1 MKHIYGLLVL
11 FISDI
16 ATFLLM
22 WQILLNEAN
31 SIIKYLI
38 LIVIL
43 LILMIINVKSILNL
57 TTKVKKGL
65 DEQTKQKALKKV
77 VKKKFTTNIL
87 LTFFALLLVLGNYV
101 YYLANQ
107 TLSSIT
113 LALEPTE
120 FQTYII
126 VRSDSDIQDMNDSSL
141 IHIGFNQSHEQYR
154 SLYEDTLNNHY
165 EKTAYVHYQPFY
177 GDYHHLKQKLFNNE
191 LQALCISEE
200 TYNLYKQENKNF
212 DDSIRILATHTIQTS
227 VKGKAVNVSKEAF
240 NVLILGVDIREGEG
254 DIHSATRADTIMLA
268 SFNPKTMK
276 ASLISI
282 PRDSYVP
289 LSYNNEYDKLTHAGS
304 YGVTCLIDTIEN
316 LLDIDIN
323 YYAKFNFQ
331 ALIGLVDALGG
342 IEIDVKFSFTESNS
356 QDIPYSIQVEE
367 GLQTLNGEEALAYAR
382 HRSTQNDHV
391 RNNSQQEVLK
401 AILRKLVSFDSI
413 TKVNELLNVLK
424 TNMSTNFGRNE
435 ILDLLTI
442 VPRLAELEISS
453 GSIEGNDYQTYV
465 PKYDEDLWVTEL
477 KEESLSN
484 TKNQIQAIH
493 KGGE

>member
-1 MKHIYGLLVL
+1 MTVKELIANKDYDYISWRVTSPKH
-11 FISDI
+11 
-16 ATFLLM
+16 
-22 WQILLNEAN
+22 
-31 SIIKYLI
+31 
-38 LIVIL
+38 
-43 LILMIINVKSILNL
+43 
-57 TTKVKKGL
+57 
-65 DEQTKQKALKKV
+65 
-77 VKKKFTTNIL
+77 
-87 LTFFALLLVLGNYV
+87 
-101 YYLANQ
+101 
-107 TLSSIT
+107 
-113 LALEPTE
+113 
-120 FQTYII
+120 
-126 VRSDSDIQDMNDSSL
+126 
-141 IHIGFNQSHEQYR
+141 
-154 SLYEDTLNNHY
+154 
-165 EKTAYVHYQPFY
+165 
-177 GDYHHLKQKLFNNE
+177 
-191 LQALCISEE
+191 
-200 TYNLYKQENKNF
+200 F
-212 DDSIRILATHTIQTS
+212 DDPDIFFGACKSKNGELTKYTHDIYT
-227 VKGKAVNVSKEAF
+227 VKGTC
-240 NVLILGVDIREGEG
+240 D
-254 DIHSATRADTIMLA
+254 
-268 SFNPKTMK
+268 KTGNTLK
-276 ASLISI
+276 
-282 PRDSYVP
+282 
-289 LSYNNEYDKLTHAGS
+289 LS
-304 YGVTCLIDTIEN
+304 IDTIEN

-442 VPRLAELEISS
+442 VPRLAELEISA